1 MALLLCTTLGSC
13 FRRPLHELDTAV
25 IVDIDIETD
34 IVNYE
39 VKQLPSLMRVLFY
52 DHESGSMISQSFV
65 GPEGGTV
72 NVLPDRTYDV
82 VCYNFDTEVTFVE
95 NENRFASSYATT
107 NLIPEIYKKRL
118 HTRATSSPKIKS
130 DIEPQAVEEEF
141 AFDPD
146 HLFVGRAIGVHVPV
160 RGENQDPLV
169 IGLNARTVVESWVIE
184 LDKITGSEY
193 IGAMTCVI
201 TGLSSGNWISYDRRS
216 EEFRTVYFETLSLNT
231 EGHMTARFNTFG
243 RNTAA
248 GTNQVISL
256 VITDLA
262 GKGYIFNV
270 DVSDQFTDNEEQI
283 IRIETEIDIPEPEHK
298 NGGGMEPTVDE
309 WEDIIHDIII

>member
-130 DIEPQAVEEEF
+130 DIEPQTVEEEF

-146 HLFVGRAIGVHVPV
+146 HLFVGRATGVHVPV
-160 RGENQDPLV
+160 RGENQAPLV
-169 IGLNARTVVESWVIE
+169 IGLDARTVVESWIIE
-184 LDKITGSEY
+184 LDRITGAEY

-216 EEFRTVYFETLSLNT
+216 EEFRTVYFETLSLDT
-231 EGHMTARFNTFG
+231 GGRMTARFNTFG
-243 RNTAA
+243 RNPAA

-270 DVSDQFTDNEEQI
+270 DVSDQFIDNKEQI
-283 IRIETEIDIPEPEHK
+283 IRIITEIDIPEPEHK